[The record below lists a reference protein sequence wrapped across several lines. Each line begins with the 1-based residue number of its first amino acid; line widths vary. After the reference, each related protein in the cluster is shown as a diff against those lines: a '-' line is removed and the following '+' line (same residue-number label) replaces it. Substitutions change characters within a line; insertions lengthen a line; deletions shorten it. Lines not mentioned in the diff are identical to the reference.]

1 MPKIWIV
8 FNCIFRYRALI
19 RNDSSTS
26 VPSEKISI
34 FDIRS
39 VNEKVTEV
47 FIGPDWSRAKW
58 TSPDA
63 VEGLEGLLEE
73 FEAKIAA
80 KQKMISRISPAR
92 TPSRFLSNLALNSST
107 VKRGRKDQTDESSQD
122 EFISTPLKKS
132 KGLEKS
138 LTSSPLSISAKS
150 TKSQQDALMVHSD
163 VEEELVYPNE
173 EGEPVDEKRSLINR
187 CIIM

>member
-1 MPKIWIV
+1 MK
-8 FNCIFRYRALI
+8 
-19 RNDSSTS
+19 
-26 VPSEKISI
+26 EKVSI

-47 FIGPDWSRAKW
+47 FIGPDWSRAQW
-58 TSPDA
+58 THSEG

-73 FEAKIAA
+73 FESKIAA

-92 TPSRFLSNLALNSST
+92 TPSRFLSNLALNNNASS
-107 VKRGRKDQTDESSQD
+107 VKRGRNNHQNDDSSSSQD
-122 EFISTPLKKS
+122 EFIGTPLKKS
-132 KGLEKS
+132 KGFEKS
-138 LTSSPLSISAKS
+138 LTSSPLSISARS

-163 VEEELVYPNE
+163 AEEAMLVYPNE
-173 EGEPVDEKRSLINR
+173 EEEPVEEKRSLINR